1 MNIKKVD
8 EYLSEA
14 VNEGN
19 VSMVEH
25 LLNLGGNAFATRKG
39 RTYFEIAKDLENS
52 AEMLEVLQKG
62 AVKQFENLIKG
73 REGNEIVKLM
83 NSYLDK
89 ESCYNEI
96 NSQEL
101 GVKLLEA
108 ISKDDKALAL
118 RLINEGA
125 DVNYRED
132 GGDTPLTLSS
142 AKGFELIVK
151 RLLEKGAYVD
161 IKTGSWVKNTALT
174 KAAFFGHSEVV
185 EILLKNGANPNYIDG
200 EKETA
205 LSKACIR
212 GSVDCVR
219 ALLDNDADINMKT
232 GSMGD
237 TPLIVAS
244 RFGSSLCVRE
254 LLDRG
259 ADINIVNNYND
270 NAIRVA
276 KNHSNYQVIDM
287 LVEHKK
293 NEDKK
298 NGNNV
303 KSKGFWDFMTGR
315 C

>member
-73 REGNEIVKLM
+73 SQGNEIVKLM

-259 ADINIVNNYND
+259 ADINIVNNYDD

-276 KNHSNYQVIDM
+276 KDKCNYQVIDM

-303 KSKGFWDFMTGR
+303 KSKNFWDFMTGR